1 MSNFA
6 PCLVDVQVK
15 SRILTIKGKR
25 GSVTKNFRHAAVEI
39 DKLKQNTPKRKG
51 DYIRIRKW
59 FGSAGDAASAG
70 TLRGIIKSMIVGVTE
85 VSKHSFRTV
94 SATSLG
100 SSA

>member
-1 MSNFA
+1 MFNFA
-6 PCLVDVQVK
+6 SCIVDVHIK

-25 GSVTKNFRHAAVEI
+25 GSVTKNLRHIAVEI

-59 FGSAGDAASAG
+59 FGNTGDAASAG

-85 VSKHSFRTV
+85 VSKHSSRTV